1 MNKKMILSA
10 ISILLVFATVF
21 AFAGCD
27 GNEDTTES
35 TTIITAKNA
44 LPTDITTSYDES
56 SNLIT
61 DTTYTPEQLQ
71 ANTAKIFEYANQ
83 KMNALKN
90 GVVAKVSMSQ
100 GKGIGDASEIV
111 YLTQAEI
118 KALVDEALKE
128 YAGEVEGKLAD
139 ADPAIA
145 DAKEAA
151 DKAAEKLEKAK
162 AKGDAEK
169 IKEAETSKK
178 IADRL
183 YQEAIAHKEDVIKG
197 KKAIDEKL
205 FDGSNFEVLSNEQ
218 YEIVNGYAQ
227 SKGITISF
235 YPGNVVK
242 AKQRNGVAMSEND
255 YINTAIK
262 SLDSYML
269 NNEGFST
276 GDEYVNV
283 ADYLPLA
290 GGNTV
295 WNLTLDDVKS
305 ATCVDMDG
313 QRTITITLKGRE
325 FEDII
330 EQEIIES
337 VYNVETIKDPDDS
350 EMLKIEELIDAAN
363 DKVDAANEKI
373 ATAEKALIKAEKKK
387 NAEAIEKAKADK
399 AAAEAEKAAATAEKL
414 AAEKQKRDALSL
426 KSIDENVD
434 DIMKEFE
441 KANSYLTV
449 EKPVLQYKDC
459 QIIITM
465 NLETEEIH
473 TIQYKKSVD
482 VSTVVTGQGSLAAKY
497 DESGK
502 EIVSGVGPTDVKFNY
517 NNTITYNLE
526 RPEVK
531 EPTTAA

>member
-27 GNEDTTES
+27 GDTGDTT
-35 TTIITAKNA
+35 TTNVITAKNA
-44 LPTDITTSYDES
+44 LPTDITTSYDEA

-83 KMNALKN
+83 KMNALKD
-90 GVVAKVSMSQ
+90 GYIAKVSMSQ
-100 GKGIGDASEIV
+100 SKGIGDASEVV

-128 YAGEVEGKLAD
+128 YTAEVDNKLAD
-139 ADPAIA
+139 ADVAIT
-145 DAKEAA
+145 DAKADA
-151 DKAAEKLEKAK
+151 DKAAESLEKAK
-162 AKGDAEK
+162 SKGNAEK
-169 IKEAETSKK
+169 IKEAETDKK

-183 YQEAIAHKEDVIKG
+183 YQEALAYKEDVIKG
-197 KKAIDEKL
+197 KKAVDEKL

-218 YEIVNGYAQ
+218 YEIVSGYAQ
-227 SKGITISF
+227 SQGITISF

-242 AKQRNGVAMSEND
+242 AKQRNGLAMSEND

-269 NNEGFST
+269 NTDGFDT
-276 GDEYVNV
+276 GDEYVDV
-283 ADYLPLA
+283 AEYLPLA
-290 GGNTV
+290 GKDTI

-305 ATCVDMDG
+305 ATCVDADG

-325 FEDII
+325 LEDVI
-330 EQEIIES
+330 EKEIVES
-337 VYNVETIKDPDDS
+337 VYNVETIKDPDDP
-350 EMLKIEELIDAAN
+350 EMLKIEELIGAAN
-363 DKVDAANEKI
+363 DKVDAANEKVD
-373 ATAEKALIKAEKKK
+373 AADKALLKAEKKK
-387 NAEAIEKAKADK
+387 DTAAIEKAKADM
-399 AAAEAEKAAATAEKL
+399 AAAEAEKAAAIAEKL

-426 KSIDENVD
+426 KTIDENVD
-434 DIMKEFE
+434 DIMAEFE
-441 KANSYLTV
+441 KANNYLTA

-459 QIIITM
+459 QIIISM

-482 VSTVVTGQGSLAAKY
+482 VSTAVTGQGSLA
-497 DESGK
+497 DIGT
-502 EIVSGVGPTDVKFNY
+502 VPVNFNY
-517 NNTITYNLE
+517 NSTVTYNLE
-526 RPEVK
+526 KEVK
-531 EPTTAA
+531 EVASTTAA

>member
-10 ISILLVFATVF
+10 VSVLLVFSMIAVLFT
-21 AFAGCD
+21 GCD
-27 GNEDTTES
+27 DKADQETT
-35 TTIITAKNA
+35 TVITAKNA
-44 LPTDITTSYDES
+44 LPTDITTSYDEA

-83 KMNALKN
+83 KMNALKS

-100 GKGIGDASEIV
+100 GKGIGGASEIV
-111 YLTQAEI
+111 YLSQAEI
-118 KALVDEALKE
+118 KTLVDEALKE
-128 YAGEVEGKLAD
+128 YAAEVESKLAE

-145 DAKEAA
+145 DAKADA

-162 AKGDAEK
+162 AKGKEEK
-169 IKEAETSKK
+169 IKEAETEKK

-183 YQEAIAHKEDVIKG
+183 YQEALDYKEDVIKG

-205 FDGSNFEVLSNEQ
+205 FNGSNFEVLSNEQ
-218 YEIVNGYAQ
+218 YGIVEGYAQ
-227 SKGITISF
+227 SKGITIEF

-242 AKQRNGVAMSEND
+242 AKQRNGVDMSDNE

-276 GDEYVNV
+276 GDEYVDV
-283 ADYLPLA
+283 AEYLPLA
-290 GGNTV
+290 GENTV
-295 WNLTLDDVKS
+295 WNLKLEDVKS

-337 VYNVETIKDPDDS
+337 VYNIETIKDPDDP

-363 DKVDAANEKI
+363 DKVDAANEKVED
-373 ATAEKALIKAEKKK
+373 AEKALIKAEKKK
-387 NAEAIEKAKADK
+387 DAAAIEKAKADK
-399 AAAEAEKAAATAEKL
+399 KAAEDEKAAAVAEKL

-426 KSIDENVD
+426 KSIDENLD
-434 DIMKEFE
+434 DVMKEFE